1 MISIDWVFLVVVGE
15 SGCWLAGCGVIYS
28 ANELPLV
35 LLNSGETSFTW
46 YWSAYFSVG
55 SGSLVNI
62 KLIKIWQTFFYFTLQ
77 ALLHKRENCL
87 SQSITYHKLP
97 RLHWQATS
105 RYWRYRGVNIAKKKE
120 EEETGFSV
128 VFLPD
133 FNVRANWVKKGCR
146 KDYAREMVLLF
157 SDRNQASKAK
167 INWNHW
173 QPYLFR

>member
-1 MISIDWVFLVVVGE
+1 MFLVVVGE

-62 KLIKIWQTFFYFTLQ
+62 KLIKIWQTFFTLHYK
-77 ALLHKRENCL
+77 LYCTSVRIFCPRVSHIINCHVCTDKQHL
-87 SQSITYHKLP
+87 DTDDTEGWISQ
-97 RLHWQATS
+97 
-105 RYWRYRGVNIAKKKE
+105 KKKE
-120 EEETGFSV
+120 EGEETGFSV

>member
-77 ALLHKRENCL
+77 ALLHKRENYL

-105 RYWRYRGVNIAKKKE
+105 RYWRYRGVNIAKKKKKKKLGFLWSFCQILTYE
-120 EEETGFSV
+120 PTGSKKV
-128 VFLPD
+128 
-133 FNVRANWVKKGCR
+133 AVKTTQEKWCYSLAIEIRPLKPG
-146 KDYAREMVLLF
+146 
-157 SDRNQASKAK
+157 
-167 INWNHW
+167 
-173 QPYLFR
+173 